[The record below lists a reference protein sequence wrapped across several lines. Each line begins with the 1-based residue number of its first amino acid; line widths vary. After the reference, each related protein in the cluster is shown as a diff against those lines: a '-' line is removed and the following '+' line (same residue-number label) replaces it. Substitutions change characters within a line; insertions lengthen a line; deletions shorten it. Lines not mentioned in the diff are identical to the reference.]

1 MKYQCYQI
9 AAGLDRVTWNR
20 LVRDIRKGIRTGHK
34 DTQAFVAALEAYY
47 PEFDVDDETHFVKAF
62 PGVEFSAPRFRV
74 LRTYFKSLLEQFM
87 VEMELEE
94 QPVFRRLLLTLAM
107 KRNGLHLEAERILN
121 EEQARLYESDIEIAS
136 LEHDLMMEKERL
148 DLHIMSSQRKEP
160 YDWNRILE
168 KLDAYSLSYR
178 LQLLCAMLNEG
189 QLSAANTDSLNR
201 IQLTLEEAAPRIDN
215 LQPLAAI
222 YYHILCLL
230 NGGNIEDHFPAL
242 EVVFRQ
248 HQVRIAKT
256 EKMNIFGF
264 LTNFLFQRDRLGDPK
279 SLPALHRSFK
289 VMHELDLVF
298 GAGAYSVIMVR
309 NITGVGA
316 RIGDIAWTTEFLQ
329 LARKNLPS
337 PENENAF
344 QYGSGY
350 LAFVGGNYPEARKH
364 LAQVEYADPFYRL
377 ANDSL
382 LLRISYESHDEALF
396 YSTHSALSRHLY
408 RKEGVSIRLRKSLQN
423 QLKAMQVL
431 FELRWGNFDLEE
443 FAGAKA
449 MISDFENLANRDWL
463 QAKVEELEELH
474 S

>member
-1 MKYQCYQI
+1 
-9 AAGLDRVTWNR
+9 VTWNR

-47 PEFDVDDETHFVKAF
+47 PEFDVDDETHFAKTF
-62 PGVEFSAPRFRV
+62 PGIEFSAPRLRV

-107 KRNGLHLEAERILN
+107 KRKGLLLQGEMILN
-121 EEQARLYESDIEIAS
+121 EEQERLFDSDIEIVS
-136 LEHDLMMEKERL
+136 LEHDLMLEKERL
-148 DLHIMSSQRKEP
+148 DLHIMSTQRTEP

-201 IQLTLEEAAPRIDN
+201 IQLTLEEAAPRIDA

-222 YYHILCLL
+222 YYRILCLL
-230 NGGNIEDHFPAL
+230 NGENIEDHFPAL
-242 EVVFRQ
+242 VAVFQR

-256 EKMNIFGF
+256 EQMNIFGF
-264 LTNFLFQRDRLGDPK
+264 LTNFLGRRDRLGDPK

-289 VMHELDLVF
+289 VMHELDLIF

-309 NITGVGA
+309 NISSVGV
-316 RIGDIAWTTEFLQ
+316 RMGDITWTTEFLSQ
-329 LARKNLPS
+329 ARKRLAF
-337 PENENAF
+337 PENENAY
-344 QYGSGY
+344 QYGCAH
-350 LAFVGGNYPEARKH
+350 LAFAGRNYAEARKH

-396 YSTHSALSRHLY
+396 YSTHAALSRHLY
-408 RKEGVSIRLRKSLQN
+408 RKEGISIKVRKPLQN
-423 QLKAMQVL
+423 LLKAMSAL
-431 FELRWGNFDLEE
+431 FELRWGVFDMAE
-443 FAGAKA
+443 FAAAKA
-449 MISDFENLANRDWL
+449 MIADFEDVYNRDWL
-463 QAKVEELEELH
+463 LAKVEELEELEELH